1 MIDYTKPKFITFE
14 GVVGC
19 GKTTQS
25 KMLHEHLLSKGLE
38 ARRTREIGGTRVA
51 ELIRDIVIYE
61 HMLPYSEL
69 LLIMA
74 ARCEHIHKIIIPALT
89 LKQWVVC
96 DRFVD
101 STACYQ
107 GLSDIGSDK
116 VYQLHNEIFNNLMP
130 DITFFIDVPPTE
142 ALDRISRNLDCNK
155 FENEGLE
162 FHNKIYQGFQTI
174 TKQFSNRII
183 RIEAA
188 QLNPEQV
195 HMKILQALS

>member
-1 MIDYTKPKFITFE
+1 MIDYNNPKFVTFE

-74 ARCEHIHKIIIPALT
+74 ARYEHIHKIIIPALT
-89 LKQWVVC
+89 LNQWVIC

-116 VYQLHNEIFNNLMP
+116 VYQLHDEIFNNLMP

-142 ALDRISRNLDCNK
+142 ALDRISNNLDCNK

-162 FHNKIYQGFQTI
+162 FHNKIYQGFQAI
-174 TKQFSNRII
+174 TKQFSNRIV